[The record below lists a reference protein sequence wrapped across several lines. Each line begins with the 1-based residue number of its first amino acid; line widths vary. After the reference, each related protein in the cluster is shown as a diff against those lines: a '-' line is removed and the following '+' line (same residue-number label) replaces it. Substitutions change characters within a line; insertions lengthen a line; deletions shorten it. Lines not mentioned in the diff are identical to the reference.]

1 MPNRDISDDVTV
13 VGDDATIV
21 ADAPTVLGRAAV
33 VERAVAPP
41 ADDHARLDA
50 LLLGLLALAA
60 YWLSNDGQ
68 FMFFNY
74 HLHLAV
80 SFLNGRLYIANPPSW
95 LTEFAFADGKPYV
108 YFDPFPAV
116 FLLPLAA
123 IWGLTVN
130 LAKVSIVVGACNVA
144 LMRLAVGALGVR
156 RSTANWC
163 TLLFGLGTVH
173 FFAAWYGN
181 TWMLAH
187 LLAVMALTLAWIEG
201 LGAANPYLLGLFCAI
216 AATSRSPAALG
227 TPVFFV
233 LALYR
238 RPSLATAVKFAVP
251 LVLTGLLLGLY
262 NFARFGDWLNNGYLL
277 ANQAL
282 LNPEHG
288 SFSWRYV
295 AKNVHQYFLRVP
307 ELSSRWPYLILTD
320 HGLSL
325 IATTPAVLLL
335 LRRGWSP
342 TAPDAKLNGR
352 LALAACAAV
361 FGLYLCYFWD
371 GWRQFGS
378 RYTLDFTPF
387 LIVALALRN
396 DVAPGRR
403 RWPLPALVLL
413 SVAINV
419 WGTWFWRAQRM

>member
-1 MPNRDISDDVTV
+1 MENEQTTEQQIDV
-13 VGDDATIV
+13 A
-21 ADAPTVLGRAAV
+21 ADAAAST
-33 VERAVAPP
+33 AVARPLERGT
-41 ADDHARLDA
+41 RLDA
-50 LLLGLLALAA
+50 LLLAVLALAV

-80 SFLNGRLYIANPPSW
+80 SLLNGRLYVANPPSW

-123 IWGLTVN
+123 LWGLTVN
-130 LAKVSIVVGACNVA
+130 LARVSIVVGAANVGMVR
-144 LMRLAVGALGVR
+144 LMLGALGVGR
-156 RSTANWC
+156 RTANWC

-173 FFAAWYGN
+173 YYAAWYGN

-187 LLAVMALTLAWIEG
+187 LLAVSAMTLAWLEAR
-201 LGAANPYLLGLFCAI
+201 GAANPYLLGLFSAI

-227 TPVFFV
+227 TPVFFL
-233 LALYR
+233 LALHR
-238 RPSLATAVKFAVP
+238 RPRVGTAVAFALP
-251 LVLTGLLLGLY
+251 LAATGLLLGLY

-288 SFSWRYV
+288 SFSWHYIG
-295 AKNVHQYFLRVP
+295 KNIHQYFLRVP
-307 ELSSRWPYLILTD
+307 ELSSGWPYLILTD

-325 IATTPAVLLL
+325 LVTTPAVLLL
-335 LRRGWSP
+335 FRRGWSARVP
-342 TAPDAKLNGR
+342 EAPLLGR
-352 LALAACAAV
+352 LALAACALIFA
-361 FGLYLCYFWD
+361 LYLCYFWD

-387 LIVALALRN
+387 LIVALAVRN
-396 DVAPGRR
+396 DERPGLRA
-403 RWPLPALVLL
+403 WPLPALVLL
-413 SVAINV
+413 SIAVNV
-419 WGTWFWRAQRM
+419 WGTWYWRYQRM